1 MILQESV
8 VELVMRGY
16 RSGWRRPRSAITNPR
31 VAEHLKIALATRRRS
46 GPLDKPNT
54 NCGCNVV
61 AHCGDT
67 IVNAVERC
75 GAKVLRTEDL
85 WTN

>member
-8 VELVMRGY
+8 VELVMEDIGLDGEGRV
-16 RSGWRRPRSAITNPR
+16 AITNPR